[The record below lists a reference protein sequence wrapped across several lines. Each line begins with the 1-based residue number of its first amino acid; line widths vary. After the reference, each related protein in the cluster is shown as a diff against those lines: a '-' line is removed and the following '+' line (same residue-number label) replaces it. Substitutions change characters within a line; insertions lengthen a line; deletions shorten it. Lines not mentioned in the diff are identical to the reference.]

1 MLIQLFCFLMIF
13 LFFFV
18 QSIDISSPPGTPL
31 GSIHQEWT
39 TCTPLAGK
47 FTVRNVS
54 DDVVLRI
61 EGPVCAISCGDDVV
75 FKVLSED
82 SSVQVGTITKQWR
95 GLCAEAFTDADNF
108 GLSVPVDMD
117 VRTKALLLGA
127 LFLIDFMYFEK
138 ANNN

>member
-1 MLIQLFCFLMIF
+1 MFVFWGYF

-18 QSIDISSPPGTPL
+18 RALIFRAHRNPL

-39 TCTPLAGK
+39 TCTPLAESSPSGC
-47 FTVRNVS
+47 S

-127 LFLIDFMYFEK
+127 LFLIRFS
-138 ANNN
+138 NNKDGKTSIPFLQV